1 MAAMVYLLIGA
12 ALAIIGIVLL
22 AGPPIWRG
30 RLSAGKPRATAA
42 ATLEPP
48 QPGAGFK
55 LTSNWPGLALHVL
68 GCVLL
73 LGGAFLQ

>member
-1 MAAMVYLLIGA
+1 MLFLLIGA
-12 ALAIIGIVLL
+12 TLAIIGIVLL

-30 RLSAGKPRATAA
+30 RLSGGQPRSTAG

-55 LTSNWPGLALHVL
+55 LTSNWPGLTLLLL